1 MLRQAANTGR
11 TGTTT
16 VAHASI
22 DGAAIP
28 FMALQPSQDHGN
40 RSTGENKRRIE
51 NYNCR
56 HRHQLHCI
64 YVSPLTQSIAN
75 RVYTQEVRTEL
86 ATKEEWRP
94 ILFGPDLI
102 QKTLEDRDEEQD
114 L

>member
-1 MLRQAANTGR
+1 ME
-11 TGTTT
+11 
-16 VAHASI
+16 
-22 DGAAIP
+22 
-28 FMALQPSQDHGN
+28 LQPTQDHGH
-40 RSTGENKRRIE
+40 RSTEENKRRKE

-56 HRHQLHCI
+56 RPASIALYLC
-64 YVSPLTQSIAN
+64 SPLTQSIAN

>member
-1 MLRQAANTGR
+1 MF
-11 TGTTT
+11 
-16 VAHASI
+16 
-22 DGAAIP
+22 P
-28 FMALQPSQDHGN
+28 
-40 RSTGENKRRIE
+40 
-51 NYNCR
+51 
-56 HRHQLHCI
+56 
-64 YVSPLTQSIAN
+64 PLAQSIAN

>member
-1 MLRQAANTGR
+1 MDTGVQKK
-11 TGTTT
+11 TKEEKKITTA
-16 VAHASI
+16 V
-22 DGAAIP
+22 G
-28 FMALQPSQDHGN
+28 
-40 RSTGENKRRIE
+40 
-51 NYNCR
+51 
-56 HRHQLHCI
+56 RHQLHCI

-102 QKTLEDRDEEQD
+102 RKTLEDKHEEQD